1 MNKAKTSLKDTQ
13 EALETAKYSYEENL
27 RKLQSIE
34 QQAHAAQASGDDAS
48 AKKLM
53 MQAIEV
59 EEHLSVLD
67 ADIKYLESLLN
78 EKPKPKNFNI
88 ILLSLIPLAL
98 ILFAGYSYWH
108 FTQKAPTT
116 NITCLPSGTK
126 VRINGSTSMVRINK
140 MLKQL
145 IESKCPGSVI
155 ETASNGSDVGIQQV
169 TAGQVDIAAVSR
181 PLNAQEQANGLV
193 PNFVKRDA
201 IAVVVGKQNP
211 FQQGLTTAQVADI
224 FKGNITNWSAVGGNN
239 STIQVINRPSVSGTH
254 HAFGELVLNNAE
266 FGTTPN
272 ITTYPTDETTRI
284 LRKLQT
290 DGISYGSYSQ
300 VNQQSVRVVPIN
312 GLMPDSEKYPLR
324 RQLFYIYK
332 DPMSPTVKTF
342 MDFLNSPEVKKIIDE
357 N

>member
-27 RKLQSIE
+27 RELQSIE
-34 QQAHAAQASGDDAS
+34 QQAHAAQTSGDEAT

-53 MQAIEV
+53 MQAIQV

-116 NITCLPSGTK
+116 TSCLPSGTK
-126 VRINGSTSMVRINK
+126 LRVNGSTSMVRINK

-145 IESKCPGSVI
+145 IESKCPGSVV

-181 PLNAQEQANGLV
+181 PLNAQEQANGLIA
-193 PNFVKRDA
+193 NFVKRDA
-201 IAVVVGKQNP
+201 IAIVVGKQNP

-239 STIQVINRPSVSGTH
+239 GAIQVINRPSVSGTR

-272 ITTYPTDETTRI
+272 ITTYPTDETTPI
-284 LRKLQT
+284 LKKLQT
-290 DGISYGSYSQ
+290 DGISYGSYAQ

-312 GLMPDSEKYPLR
+312 GLMPDSQQYPLR

-342 MDFLNSPEVKKIIDE
+342 MDFLKSAEAQKIIE
-357 N
+357 QN

>member
-34 QQAHAAQASGDDAS
+34 QQAHAAQASGDDAG

-53 MQAIEV
+53 MQAIQV

-98 ILFAGYSYWH
+98 ILFLGLGYWWH
-108 FTQKAPTT
+108 LTQKAPTT
-116 NITCLPSGTK
+116 TSCLPSGTK
-126 VRINGSTSMVRINK
+126 LRINGSTSMVGINQK
-140 MLKQL
+140 LKGL

-155 ETASNGSDVGIQQV
+155 ETASNGTDIGIQQV

-193 PNFVKRDA
+193 PTFVKRDA

-239 STIQVINRPSVSGTH
+239 STIQVINRASVSGTH
-254 HAFGELVLNNAE
+254 HAFAELVLKNAE

-272 ITTYPTDETTRI
+272 ITTYPTDETTPI
-284 LRKLQT
+284 LKKLQT

-300 VNQQSVRVVPIN
+300 VNQKSVRVVPIN
-312 GLMPDSEKYPLR
+312 GLMPDSQQYPLR
-324 RQLFYIYK
+324 RQLFYIYR
-332 DPMSPTVKTF
+332 DPMSPAVKTF
-342 MDFLNSPEVKKIIDE
+342 MGFLKSPEVQKIIDE